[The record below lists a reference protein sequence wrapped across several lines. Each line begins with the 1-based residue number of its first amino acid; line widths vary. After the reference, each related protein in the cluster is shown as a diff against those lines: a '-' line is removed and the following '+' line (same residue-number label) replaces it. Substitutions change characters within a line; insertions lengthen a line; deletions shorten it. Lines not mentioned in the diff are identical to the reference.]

1 MVNRRTKGREFE
13 RWVRDWLEAQGWSVH
28 LCGRKIAR
36 MFNQAGKS
44 FVITKGDDIFGA
56 DLVAVKLGFPVLF
69 VQATTDYNKR
79 KRLEEF
85 KKYNY
90 DLEHAWVQVWQK
102 SKTKSA
108 QVLIWSFT
116 GSALVHTAS
125 IVNGEVVQIKDGK
138 HIC

>member
-1 MVNRRTKGREFE
+1 MINRRAKGRDFE
-13 RWVRDWLEAQGWSVH
+13 RWVRDWLERQGWSVH

-36 MFNQAGKS
+36 MYSSAGKS

-69 VQATTDYNKR
+69 IQATTDYNKR

-102 SKTKSA
+102 AKSKGSP
-108 QVLIWSFT
+108 VHIWSFT
-116 GSALVHTAS
+116 GSALVHIAS
-125 IVNGEVVQIKDGK
+125 IIRGELVTVTGGK